1 MKRSFIALIKKEFR
15 HIFRDRWTMVIL
27 LGIPIVQIILFGFA
41 ISTEVTNVR
50 VAVYDPSNDAATQ
63 SLIERFDANPYFTI
77 TSHLHTPQQ
86 IDEVMAGSE
95 TDMVLVF
102 PERFRQQ
109 LLHARTAN
117 IQLLVDAT
125 DPNIA
130 TAIESYATAIVAAY
144 QPEGLPRTGTLPGI
158 TAQVKMLY
166 NPQMNSAYHFVP
178 GVMGLILILIC
189 AMMTSIS
196 IVRERE
202 RGTMEVLLVSPMR
215 PWFVVMA
222 KVIPYFVLSCVN
234 LASVLLL
241 SVFVL
246 QVPVAGSL
254 IWLLLLSFIYILL
267 ALSLGL
273 LISTLVTTQM
283 AAMLASGMVLMYPV
297 LLLSGMIFPIES
309 MPAVLQVVSH
319 LIPARWY
326 IAGVKKLMIEGLSGV
341 YVWKEFAILSGMTF
355 VVLMLSLKKFKIRL
369 E

>member
-1 MKRSFIALIKKEFR
+1 MKSAFFAFVKKEFR
-15 HIFRDRWTMVIL
+15 HIFRDPWTMVIL
-27 LGIPIVQIILFGFA
+27 LGIPIIQIILFGFA
-41 ISTEVTNVR
+41 ISTEVKNVR
-50 VAVYDPSNDAATQ
+50 VAVYDGSKDLATQ
-63 SLIERFDANPYFTI
+63 SLIERFNANPYFRV
-77 TSHLHTPQQ
+77 SEFLDRPEQ
-86 IDEVMAGSE
+86 IEEVMSGSDI
-95 TDMVLVF
+95 DMVLVF
-102 PERFRQQ
+102 PEQFRHQ
-109 LLHARTAN
+109 LMHTREAN

-130 TAIESYATAIVAAY
+130 SAIVSYASAIVAAY
-144 QPEGLPRTGTLPGI
+144 EPEISPQ
-158 TAQVKMLY
+158 TARAPHINTQVKMLY
-166 NPQMNSAYHFVP
+166 NPQMNSAFNFVP

-202 RGTMEVLLVSPMR
+202 RGTMEVLLVSPVK
-215 PWFVVMA
+215 PYFVVLA
-222 KVIPYFVLSCVN
+222 KVIPYFAISCVN
-234 LASVLLL
+234 LASILLL

-254 IWLLLLSFIYILL
+254 FWLLLLSFIYILL
-267 ALSLGL
+267 ALSMGL
-273 LISTLVTTQM
+273 LISTLVKTQM

-326 IAGVKKLMIEGLSGV
+326 IAGVKKLMIEGLDGWF
-341 YVWKEFAILSGMTF
+341 VWKELAILCLMTL
-355 VVLMLSLKKFKIRL
+355 VVLALSLKKFKIRL